1 MSNELQNVNLS
12 MGSDWSDWYLSFQ
25 FESPKKYSFDNPA
38 NKIRASLL
46 YIKLI
51 GQCCSVSKLWLFG
64 PFMND
69 VMLSESFKLC
79 NK

>member
-12 MGSDWSDWYLSFQ
+12 MGLSDWYLRFQ
-25 FESPKKYSFDNPA
+25 FETPKKSFIWQSRQ
-38 NKIRASLL
+38 KIRDSLL

-51 GQCCSVSKLWLFG
+51 DQCCSVSKLWLFG